1 LNFLSL
7 KLSGVKRLRWLCGLS
22 FFLGVTC
29 LSQPVWAQRKVHRGG
44 AFWPELQAE
53 YVLKS
58 TSYFYLRNHYRHNW
72 DNDFN
77 YLRPEGFLKY
87 LERAQIRAGYEH
99 VFNAHWSGGISESYA
114 FEGTRNL
121 WFNEVFAR
129 HIGAIGRFRLTKRAY
144 LEHNV
149 QTNQD
154 DRARFRF
161 RTDLERDF
169 KIRKKAIRPR
179 IGYELFFNHY
189 YDAGINEAR
198 NTRQVD
204 RSRLRLELTYSIDKH
219 LAFTP
224 YLMRQTDFI
233 TTLASFDVNGNEL
246 QPGGKQNTITPV
258 FGIDIRYVF
267 YQGGTPFSRVIR
279 SNK

>member
-1 LNFLSL
+1 MGLKGFGWVFL
-7 KLSGVKRLRWLCGLS
+7 
-22 FFLGVTC
+22 FLG
-29 LSQPVWAQRKVHRGG
+29 LFLISQPVEAQHKVHRGG
-44 AFWPELQAE
+44 AVWPELQVD

-58 TSYFYLRNHYRHNW
+58 TSYFYFRNHYRHNLE
-72 DNDFN
+72 NDFN
-77 YLRPEGFLKY
+77 YLRPAGALKY
-87 LERAQIRAGYEH
+87 LERAQFRAGYEH
-99 VFNAHWSGGISESYA
+99 VFNAHWSAGISESYA
-114 FEGTRNL
+114 FEATRNI

-129 HIGAIGRFRLTKRAY
+129 HIGAIGRFKLTKRAY

-154 DRARFRF
+154 NRARFRF

-169 KIRKKAIRPR
+169 KVRKKAIRPR
-179 IGYELFFNHY
+179 LSYEFFFNHY
-189 YDAGINEAR
+189 YDAGINSAR

-204 RSRLRLELTYSIDKH
+204 RGRLRMELIYSINEH

-224 YLMRQTDFI
+224 YFMRQTDFI
-233 TTLASFDVNGNEL
+233 TTLASYDANGTEL
-246 QPGGKQNTITPV
+246 QPGGKQNNITPV